1 MEFEWDESNLRN
13 VARHKIDRSEFEQAM
28 ANDPILVD
36 FSDETGEDRWYALGA
51 TDTLRVLFMVFTY
64 KGERIRPVTAW
75 NASRKLREA
84 WFRREGLEVIRWQK
98 EN

>member
-1 MEFEWDESNLRN
+1 MEFEWDESNLRH

-28 ANDPILVD
+28 ANDPVLVD
-36 FSDETGEDRWYALGA
+36 FSDESGQDRWYALGA

-75 NASRKLREA
+75 NAGRKLREA
-84 WFRREGLEVIRWQK
+84 WFRREGT
-98 EN
+98 